1 MGDIFG
7 WKLISEHIIG
17 NHHIQLCIK
26 SHRSPSLSLAICIYP
41 SEQTYTFC
49 QIGSCMADVHAA
61 GDGGDLTPFMVAAEH
76 GHVKILQYFR
86 SFTD

>member
-7 WKLISEHIIG
+7 WKLISEHIMG

-41 SEQTYTFC
+41 SEQTYN
-49 QIGSCMADVHAA
+49 VLYRAA
-61 GDGGDLTPFMVAAEH
+61 SVMVN
-76 GHVKILQYFR
+76 GVIVSVVLGIMKKLLSI
-86 SFTD
+86 